1 MEAMASPCYSDM
13 GVDQGLFNQWDL
25 QQLEVALGQDFEQS
39 PSSESH
45 TERPKKQLKTSSWSS
60 CTTTADQNSA
70 SAPRILSF
78 GNPDSPVCHS
88 NFYGSMVKK
97 VEEAVE
103 GSVSNGSKMSS
114 AAKRMS
120 GQNHEHIM
128 AERKRREKL
137 SQRFIEL
144 SAIVPGLKKM
154 DKASVLGDA
163 IKYLKQLQDKVV
175 NLEDEVAKRSIESA
189 ILVQKTQLLV
199 DGDGDDDDTSSSD
212 GNSEEDQR
220 RPSCSLLPEIEAR
233 VCDKS
238 ILIKI
243 HCENRKGALVQALTE
258 IEKLHLSVM
267 NTSVMPFSSNS
278 LDITVASQIE
288 EEFSMSAKDVVKRL
302 NSALKQFK

>member
-1 MEAMASPCYSDM
+1 M
-13 GVDQGLFNQWDL
+13 DQGFFNQWDL

-88 NFYGSMVKK
+88 SFYGSMVKK

-114 AAKRMS
+114 AMKRMS
-120 GQNHEHIM
+120 GHNHEHIL

-144 SAIVPGLKKM
+144 SAIVPGLKKV
-154 DKASVLGDA
+154 AVLFG
-163 IKYLKQLQDKVV
+163 IRIV
-175 NLEDEVAKRSIESA
+175 RF
-189 ILVQKTQLLV
+189 
-199 DGDGDDDDTSSSD
+199 
-212 GNSEEDQR
+212 R
-220 RPSCSLLPEIEAR
+220 
-233 VCDKS
+233 
-238 ILIKI
+238 
-243 HCENRKGALVQALTE
+243 
-258 IEKLHLSVM
+258 
-267 NTSVMPFSSNS
+267 
-278 LDITVASQIE
+278 
-288 EEFSMSAKDVVKRL
+288 
-302 NSALKQFK
+302 